1 MFSGLAEQIFPSPK
15 LETCTKGSSVTAEQI
30 VRSPVACRLLPRRVS
45 GPSCP
50 LEPEDV
56 VILLTSFPT
65 LDSKALSGKIESEHF
80 INFFFFKDL
89 VL

>member
-1 MFSGLAEQIFPSPK
+1 MFSGLAEQIFLSPK

-30 VRSPVACRLLPRRVS
+30 VRSPVACLLLPRPVS

-56 VILLTSFPT
+56 VILLTSFLT
-65 LDSKALSGKIESEHF
+65 LDSKALRGKIESEHF